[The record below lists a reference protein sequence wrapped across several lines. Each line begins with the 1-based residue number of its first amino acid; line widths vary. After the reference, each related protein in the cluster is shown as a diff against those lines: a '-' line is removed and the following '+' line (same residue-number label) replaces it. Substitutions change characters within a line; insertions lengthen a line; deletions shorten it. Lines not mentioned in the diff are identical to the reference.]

1 MAEKRAANFTK
12 AVIEAEPAPSNGKR
26 AYLYD
31 TKESGLL
38 LQTMPSGRKTF
49 QLYKWHK
56 TGPVR
61 VTLGTWPEMTVEQA
75 RGKARSVKVQM
86 DTGINPNDLL
96 REVRQEMTFAE
107 LFALFMERHAKPTKR
122 TWQEDLREYEQH
134 LARKIGGRKLSTIT
148 RKDIAALHAARG
160 EAHPVSANRLLA
172 LISTV
177 FGRAKEW
184 GYWEGE
190 NPCVGIRHFPE
201 RSRDRFLSD
210 DELRRLFEALEE
222 EANIVCRDFFLV
234 ALLTGARRANVLEM
248 EWADIDFS
256 ASIWRIPQTK
266 NGTPQTVPLIPVV
279 VEILQRRLEVAK
291 LEGRNSVFVFPGN
304 GKTGH
309 LIEPKSA
316 WKRICAKAGIEG
328 VRIHDLR
335 RTFGSWQA
343 ITGASLPI
351 IGKSLNHK
359 SQSTTAIYA
368 RLDLDPVRA
377 SMEKAAQSMLGCRGV
392 VVHKFPEKVVGG

>member
-12 AVIEAEPAPSNGKR
+12 AAIEAEPAPSKGQR

-49 QLYKWHK
+49 QLYRWHK
-56 TGPVR
+56 TRPVR

-75 RGKARSVKVQM
+75 RGKARAIKVQM

-96 REVRQEMTFAE
+96 REARQEMRFSD
-107 LFALFMERHAKPTKR
+107 LFALYMERHAKPTKR

-148 RKDIAALHAARG
+148 RKDISAIHAARG
-160 EAHPVSANRLLA
+160 EAHPVRANRLLA
-172 LISTV
+172 LISSV

-190 NPCVGIRHFPE
+190 NPCMGIRHFPE
-201 RSRDRFLSD
+201 QSRDRFLSD

-248 EWADIDFS
+248 KWEHIDFELS
-256 ASIWRIPQTK
+256 VWRIPQTK
-266 NGTPQTVPLIPVV
+266 NGTPQTVPLVPAI
-279 VEILQRRLEVAK
+279 VEILKRRHTDKIKEK
-291 LEGRNSVFVFPGN
+291 LLNPFVFPGH

-309 LIEPKSA
+309 LVEPKSA

-359 SQSTTAIYA
+359 SQAATSVYA
-368 RLDLDPVRA
+368 RLNLDPVRA
-377 SMEKAAQSMLGCRGV
+377 SMEKAAQSMLGCRGA
-392 VVHKFPEKVVGG
+392 VVHKFPEKAVGE